1 MNVLT
6 ALGTLPGGPAVQA
19 LPEGLGVLASPGGSG
34 AVEAVTSGVRWVLAL
49 ISAIVLVYS
58 VAINTSYLVL
68 IFLATW
74 DAVHFH
80 RRMAFSGQEDVYAN
94 PLTPPVSVIMPAY
107 NEEAGIAEAVRSM
120 LSMRYPSV
128 EVIVV
133 DDGSK
138 DGTFEQLRKAHDLVE
153 IPRVVPDDLPIRGTV
168 LSTHVPADGSTPLL
182 VIRKTN
188 SGRADALN
196 VGVNFA
202 RNPLV
207 CMVDADSLLDPSAL
221 LSVAKPFADDPLTTV
236 ATGGVVRIVN
246 DCEVVGGR
254 VARVRMPRRW
264 LVRIQVIEY
273 LRAFLLGRTGWSRIG
288 GLLIISGAFGLFR
301 RDALVE
307 VGGLDPDS
315 IGEDA
320 ELVTRLHRHL
330 RDRGRAYRIVFVSEP
345 VSWTEAPSTT
355 AVLARQRRRWSRG
368 LAELVWKHRGMVGN
382 PRYGR
387 VGLLVMP
394 YYVLFELLAPVV
406 NLGGLVLVPFALW
419 TGSINVDFALALLV
433 ASFGYAIL
441 VAFVALAVEEY
452 AFRRYNRWRDLGIAA
467 LASVAENFGYRQFNA
482 WWGLQGI
489 FAAVRRTKQV
499 WGVMTREGFSTPGKS
514 TGGKTG

>member
-1 MNVLT
+1 MSAAATV
-6 ALGTLPGGPAVQA
+6 A
-19 LPEGLGVLASPGGSG
+19 GLLAGLEAPDAPGVLAAG
-34 AVEAVTSGVRWVLAL
+34 AAQSAGEILDAVREGARWTLMA

-58 VAINTSYLVL
+58 VSINTSYLLL

-74 DAVHFH
+74 DAVHHH
-80 RRMAFSGQEDVYAN
+80 RRVSFSTEEDLYSN
-94 PLTPPVSVIMPAY
+94 PLTPPVTVIMPAY

-120 LSMRYPSV
+120 LSMRYPTF

-138 DGTFEQLRKAHDLVE
+138 DGTFERLREEHNLVE
-153 IPRVVPDDLPIRGTV
+153 LPRVVPDDIPMRGTV
-168 LSTHVPADGSTPLL
+168 LSTHVPANGSTPLL

-196 VGVNFA
+196 VGINFA
-202 RNPLV
+202 RHPLV

-221 LSVAKPFADDPLTTV
+221 LLVAKPFADDPMNVV

-246 DCEVVGGR
+246 DCDVVGGR

-264 LVRIQVIEY
+264 LVRIQVMEY
-273 LRAFLLGRTGWSRIG
+273 LRAFLLGRTGWSRLG

-301 RDALVE
+301 RDVLVE

-320 ELVTRLHRHL
+320 ELVTRLHRYL
-330 RDRGRAYRIVFVSEP
+330 REGGRDYRIVFVSEP
-345 VSWTEAPSTT
+345 VSWTEAPSSA

-368 LAELVWKHRGMVGN
+368 LAELLWKHRTMIAN

-387 VGLLVMP
+387 IGVLTLP
-394 YYVLFELLAPVV
+394 YFVLFELLAPVV
-406 NLGGLVLVPFALW
+406 NLGGVALVPIALW
-419 TGSINVDFALALLV
+419 AGAINMDFALALLV
-433 ASFGYAIL
+433 ASFGYAVL
-441 VAFVALAVEEY
+441 VGFVALAVEEY
-452 AFRRYNRWRDLGIAA
+452 AFRRYNSWRDLGVAA
-467 LASVAENFGYRQFNA
+467 VASVAENFGYRQFNA

-489 FAAVRRTKQV
+489 FAALRRTKQV
-499 WGVMTREGFSTPGKS
+499 WGVMTREGFSTPGRPA
-514 TGGKTG
+514 GGKKG